1 MLGYSPA
8 PASSQNHGDVIT
20 GLLGQ
25 RHGAGNGKQKVLFQI
40 KVYVHKLLPGLS
52 LLTSNTAHTAKHVL
66 SHLLSLS
73 RAITQL
79 QLDQKAPVLSNTSTE
94 ETPRGSTAAS
104 PPTCR
109 DPRAEPSPSVVHGMQ
124 KDGARQTL
132 PMGEH
137 SMARST
143 ATRSHLS
150 SEQVGTEEIQISA
163 AVTPG

>member
-52 LLTSNTAHTAKHVL
+52 LLTSNTAHTAKQVL

-94 ETPRGSTAAS
+94 ETLRGSTAAS

-109 DPRAEPSPSVVHGMQ
+109 DPRAEH
-124 KDGARQTL
+124 L
-132 PMGEH
+132 PLLCMECRKMGLDRH
-137 SMARST
+137 CPWVST
-143 ATRSHLS
+143 AR
-150 SEQVGTEEIQISA
+150 
-163 AVTPG
+163 PGALPPGAT